1 MCRDAYGYLLI
12 LPFFHIS
19 SQINRYTRVC
29 IICPR
34 LISTAILDSIWK
46 KCSRCS
52 IAHSDEVLRGKC
64 VGEDTSFIP
73 RDENSASRKKRV
85 SRHGESSLVER
96 SDKKKKPHLVA
107 TATMSRRN
115 KRRDVY
121 YCLSIKSRNEE
132 KEEEEGGFHG
142 TWREKFFNFLSGS
155 SGLAG
160 NKERPSD
167 SSGNGR
173 LSLLFNTHY
182 HHSPLFLLPLPS
194 HLESSLP
201 EESSKNRERAVVPK
215 GEGGGRWKEPN
226 ENNKDRFFPGRR
238 IDPSLLH
245 RVVPLR
251 LPLLLPRL
259 SNFRRFSFLP
269 PSKILYSVSG

>member
-1 MCRDAYGYLLI
+1 M
-12 LPFFHIS
+12 
-19 SQINRYTRVC
+19 
-29 IICPR
+29 
-34 LISTAILDSIWK
+34 K
-46 KCSRCS
+46 
-52 IAHSDEVLRGKC
+52 
-64 VGEDTSFIP
+64 IP
-73 RDENSASRKKRV
+73 P
-85 SRHGESSLVER
+85 VER
-96 SDKKKKPHLVA
+96 NEFHGTASLLSSKEAIKKKKKSHTSSQP
-107 TATMSRRN
+107 RRCRGGIN
-115 KRRDVY
+115 GGTYY

-194 HLESSLP
+194 HLESSFP

-238 IDPSLLH
+238 IDPTLLH

-269 PSKILYSVSG
+269 PKILYSVSG